1 MGNLKINFKETINKS
16 ISDSFQL
23 KKELKPTVW
32 EQFNLSITLTPLRS
46 EDGKIQ
52 NKNSVIFTFDKV
64 PQFDQYWN

>member
-32 EQFNLSITLTPLRS
+32 E
-46 EDGKIQ
+46 
-52 NKNSVIFTFDKV
+52 
-64 PQFDQYWN
+64 